1 MTAEGDIMRTDHH
14 PLPGVG
20 TLHLLHATDGHHVGI
35 LQHADERRELVF
47 YDPADPDTRQ
57 TGVLLTAAE
66 ARVLAGVLGVDGPT
80 VHCARLDRYA
90 DRVAVLQVLIGA
102 APSAAGRSPAD
113 AAVDGAV
120 VAAVV
125 REDEVIVPPD
135 RGLRLRPGDVVVV
148 VGRPDAALE
157 MIDHLTAG

>member
-1 MTAEGDIMRTDHH
+1 MRTDQHR
-14 PLPGVG
+14 LPGVG
-20 TLHLLHATDGHHVGI
+20 TLHVLHAADGHHVGI
-35 LQHADERRELVF
+35 LQHADDRRELVV
-47 YDPADPDTRQ
+47 YDPADPDTRR

-80 VHCARLDRYA
+80 LHCARLDRYA
-90 DRVAVLQVLIGA
+90 DRLAVLQVLIGA
-102 APSAAGRSPAD
+102 AASAGRSSAD

-125 REDEVIVPPD
+125 REDEVVVPPD
-135 RGLRLRPGDVVVV
+135 GRLRPGDVVVV

-157 MIDHLTAG
+157 MIDLLTGA